1 MSILFQSNALKKAS
15 GYSIHSFYSVMEKIF
30 LLVAKAQINDK
41 WAITKKYRHVK
52 HHCVASIEL
61 PTTLP
66 YMEVD
71 NDATL

>member
-1 MSILFQSNALKKAS
+1 
-15 GYSIHSFYSVMEKIF
+15 MEKIF